1 MNIIKAVF
9 TALVAALSRLR
20 ALATDADASTAAGRH
35 IKAVLYDG
43 YVGAYAEF
51 YRREYSREAA
61 QR

>member
-9 TALVAALSRLR
+9 TALGAALSRLR
-20 ALATDADASTAAGRH
+20 ALASYADASRAAGGR

-43 YVGAYAEF
+43 YVGAYAEY
-51 YRREYSREAA
+51 YRHEYSREAA